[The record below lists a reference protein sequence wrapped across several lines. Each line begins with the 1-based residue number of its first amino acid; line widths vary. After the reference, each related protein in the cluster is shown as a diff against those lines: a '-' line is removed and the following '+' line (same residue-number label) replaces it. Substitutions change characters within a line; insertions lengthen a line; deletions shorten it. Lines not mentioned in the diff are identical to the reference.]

1 MNKDKKRIVCIIN
14 IELNSLNSK
23 CFHKQTPVKTNV
35 KTNSAISHLI
45 QDLSK
50 SNFNIIICLAD
61 KVSHGV
67 PK

>member
-1 MNKDKKRIVCIIN
+1 MNKDKKHIESIIN
-14 IELNSLNSK
+14 IELNSLKSK

-35 KTNSAISHLI
+35 RTNSAISHLI

-61 KVSHGV
+61 KVSQSV

>member
-1 MNKDKKRIVCIIN
+1 MNTDKKHIECIIN

-35 KTNSAISHLI
+35 KTNSVISHLI
-45 QDLSK
+45 QDLSET
-50 SNFNIIICLAD
+50 NFNIIICLAD
-61 KVSHGV
+61 KLSQGI